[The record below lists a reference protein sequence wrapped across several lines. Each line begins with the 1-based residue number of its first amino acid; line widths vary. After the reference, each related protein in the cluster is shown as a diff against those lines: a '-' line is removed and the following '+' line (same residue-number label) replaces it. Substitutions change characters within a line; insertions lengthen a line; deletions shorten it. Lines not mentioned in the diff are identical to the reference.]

1 MFFRITICQ
10 NCFREI
16 RFSWL
21 SLSTKQDYYN
31 MIKNILVLSA
41 LLFSTFSVYSQ
52 EYGRKETITQ
62 HLRSYSTEGGTVRIF
77 QNPQL
82 DSLMSNQL
90 RTTTT
95 QLEVNGNEAF
105 ITARGYR
112 IQIFSGNNQR
122 ESKSE
127 AYSKEEQIKTLF
139 PMMDTYVT
147 FQSPFWKLRVGNFR
161 TSEEAHAKLREL
173 KLAFPKWKEM
183 FIVRDH
189 VKFPLN
195 DPYLP

>member
-1 MFFRITICQ
+1 
-10 NCFREI
+10 
-16 RFSWL
+16 
-21 SLSTKQDYYN
+21 

-41 LLFSTFSVYSQ
+41 LLFSFAPGFSQ
-52 EYGRKETITQ
+52 EYGKKETITQ
-62 HLRSYSTEGGTVRIF
+62 HLRSYNAGTGTVRIY

-95 QLEVNGNEAF
+95 QLEINGNEAY
-105 ITARGYR
+105 ITTRGYR

-122 ESKSE
+122 ESKNE
-127 AYSKEEQIKTLF
+127 AYSKEEQIKTMF
-139 PMMDTYVT
+139 PLLDTYVT

-173 KLAFPKWKEM
+173 KQAFPKWKEM
-183 FIVRDH
+183 FIVREQ